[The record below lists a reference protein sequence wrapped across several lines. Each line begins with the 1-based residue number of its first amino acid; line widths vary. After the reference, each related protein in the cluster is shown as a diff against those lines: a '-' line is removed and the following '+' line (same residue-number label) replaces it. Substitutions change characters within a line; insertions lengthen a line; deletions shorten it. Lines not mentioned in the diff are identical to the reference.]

1 MNEGPGREAVIGLS
15 FDDARKRV
23 LSAFKRANTGPY
35 EKVYSR
41 WDCVD
46 EKLCIWLGF
55 NLFVVTVLVVCY
67 ILNQE
72 RVFQSGFLLTAVI
85 LFGVVVV
92 NLGVVI
98 QYRHCSRSDLSRL
111 ITSIL
116 TQYEAY
122 YLLQAKKPPSQL
134 SFGTY
139 IPTGHSQLSII
150 NTYRNG
156 AWIKVPYLLLA
167 EGDIIAL
174 MGGDVTPCK
183 VYELVPRKES
193 RSATTAAMHS
203 HTHSH
208 THSHPATENKVKPEL
223 FDPWRELKDTNL
235 SVGASSSTAGASSA
249 REGEVRPSEDRMNEY
264 PQSLQRHWEVGQ
276 LLQSGTKILI
286 NKHGKRSTS
295 KTPLDT
301 AKRSRSKSVMETDGP
316 RPPSPT
322 DSSALPPLPPA
333 ASVPPKS
340 SSSSSFSNERHRSLG
355 PESTEILRLSGD
367 IRCFMLAETPIEHFV
382 STVYANHKP
391 DLNYRTFFSQLLQMV
406 VDHGRNV
413 IKLYLVVFAI
423 AVAIRLAVFPESR
436 RLYAISVLSPFAT
449 ILLTFVPVSIPF
461 ILIGGEAMGTAEILS
476 TLEVTLHKSE
486 DTSTTLTYNQN
497 NAINTSGHQ
506 LPASPSRLNRVGT
519 RTESLNHHHN
529 TTSNVLHTIEE
540 HEDDDEFVD
549 EDIDRRAED
558 IAEETDTKVEY
569 RRFFL
574 YALNVLYTRLFGR
587 TIEDVEA
594 IVDVYNSSSSLVGV
608 QASKRPPL
616 LPIPLFSMNLV
627 DQLGSITMV
636 CFVDDDII
644 CENYSVTEEIFLLTE
659 KHEDRDVNGDS
670 GVADMDNAGG
680 VGALSRARSAN
691 VNVKGTVLDLH
702 ANPEA
707 TGSRF
712 ENPMWWKFLPSLKPL
727 GINAMLTYKHTATKS
742 PTLQSDS
749 SSRTTNF
756 NKTANVSNKE
766 SLRSVIER
774 SLVRHIQQTLPLEA
788 LRELAEEIGFTED
801 DLAPFMRVLE
811 INVIASGLENAH
823 LLEDNHQ
830 WGQEE
835 SRRRGSLIPQL
846 RGAVYQDQRGGLQMM
861 SLGDPT
867 LILNYCR
874 EYWDGSTSN
883 ITPLSAADRME
894 VLNVY
899 ERWRLEDFDVVA
911 FCYTPMPVSS
921 LVYFDEHHTLTS
933 IPPLGHNHAKKSS
946 TFRSAYTD
954 DDRKNRTLF
963 FVDPSNV
970 DVLMGRK
977 PQIPTVVDIAESK
990 KEEEKHIDSETEE
1003 KATGADDPSDLK
1015 EFGSPEQ
1022 CVIDN
1027 LADVHPQE
1035 KSETS
1040 FVEDPHSLYPLL
1052 EPTSVPDV
1060 LPVPHFDCGSAD
1072 EEVLNILHCQEET
1085 LHLPIISRPPS
1096 ASVISQPPL
1105 YTNMYTEQ
1113 ENLSVAGGESVAG
1126 CWDEVHTVMDSAL
1139 LHHHNGSGHGRS
1151 HIKRSVSDS
1160 NLQAFYHHEVT
1171 MGNHGPMEQMTT
1183 SGKFTFHLNDERNDQ
1198 WLLSPEAFR
1207 LSTKHVPELLDDSAS
1222 TSLSPPPPLASK
1234 HSFFDRESPKPTRS
1248 LSMSLSLLSQAN
1260 DNVEV
1265 TEVNPGSLVNNYQSE
1280 TDVLIRTETERN
1292 PRLDSPED
1300 SAFCGLSLEGVEEVV
1315 PLIKTRSLD
1324 RIPSSTPSPKLAT
1337 ISSSRKHRSKSSS
1350 PPPFAEAPDDDE
1362 DSPLTGDK
1370 REMPG
1375 REIRS
1380 YSLSQHNFFSTKGSS
1395 SRRHGADHHHNGR
1408 DGADRVVSSSDH
1420 YHDQE
1425 HKSSRANALLS
1436 QTHESERG
1444 KMRRSGA
1451 TTTSAAHRL
1460 LKQQRR
1466 SALRQLWS
1474 LLRQQVFLGMAA
1486 SSVPVRKDVPN
1497 TKEDLEV
1504 AGIRFVYFSAQNMK
1518 RSKPVAEKLGI
1529 QFDWNCAISLREL
1542 DGSDS
1547 HDPHRHISSY
1557 ADWDVLARM
1566 PHGIEAI
1573 KHHLQH
1579 VDNVPL
1585 LVSLFTDATPETI
1598 DSMVGIFRENGEVVL
1613 AVGAGYRAY
1622 NQQIYSASN
1631 LATSLTYLPN
1641 ILSFIPA
1648 EERDVLSLFPTYS
1661 SASLTRSELRLSFDL
1676 VALGTIDLLQLRSL
1690 EPGLLLSPSLRDI
1703 SSRPDPALMEHVHL
1717 SVLLETIRK
1726 GRVLLLNKQQ
1736 ALAFSVIF
1744 IASLACWPVLS
1755 QALPVSIAPTLP
1767 PPLALVFSAL
1777 YLPLLTLP
1785 MLFNDDHEHVMK
1797 NTPRKNALVVRPRDS
1812 QRFYNYFLVRVG
1824 TVCIGVLATGYM
1836 AAASL
1841 LYDESDHT
1849 GLSFYTH
1856 LTQLH
1861 RVFQSGSDSSSQ
1873 IFSDSANFCLLQ
1885 DMMAHAMLLCLL
1897 AQSLTLL
1904 VRGQRPVRDFP
1915 WPRYYKEYYFSLVL
1929 VLLLHVLI
1937 TSLRAALRTCIFHSS
1952 SAHWLSGLDCSSGS
1966 QGNASYKNIHG
1977 LVWATLFIM
1986 VAMNLVGGLMVN
1998 HYDGHFYRRH
2008 LQFLRLEFDT
2018 RLGMHSPR

>member
-1 MNEGPGREAVIGLS
+1 MNEGGPGREAVIGLS

-55 NLFVVTVLVVCY
+55 NLFVVAVLVVCY
-67 ILNQE
+67 ILNEE

-85 LFGVVVV
+85 LFGVVMV

-167 EGDIIAL
+167 EGDVIAL

-193 RSATTAAMHS
+193 RSSTTAAHS
-203 HTHSH
+203 HNHS
-208 THSHPATENKVKPEL
+208 HSHPAATENKVKPEL

-235 SVGASSSTAGASSA
+235 SVGGSSSTADPSVMSQ
-249 REGEVRPSEDRMNEY
+249 REGEVRPSEDRMNEHS
-264 PQSLQRHWEVGQ
+264 QSLQRHWEVGQ
-276 LLQSGTKILI
+276 LLQSDTKILI

-295 KTPLDT
+295 KTPLDST
-301 AKRSRSKSVMETDGP
+301 KRSRSKSIMETDGP

-322 DSSALPPLPPA
+322 ESSALPPLPKPA
-333 ASVPPKS
+333 PAPPK

-367 IRCFMLAETPIEHFV
+367 IRCFLLAETPIEHFV

-406 VDHGRNV
+406 IDHGRNV
-413 IKLYLVVFAI
+413 IKLYLVIFAI

-461 ILIGGEAMGTAEILS
+461 ILIGAEAMGTAEILS

-486 DTSTTLTYNQN
+486 DTSATLTFNQN
-497 NAINTSGHQ
+497 NAAGNTNGNQ
-506 LPASPSRLNRVGT
+506 LPGSPSRFSRVGT
-519 RTESLNHHHN
+519 RTESMSLNHHHN

-594 IVDVYNSSSSLVGV
+594 IVDAHNISSSLVGV
-608 QASKRPPL
+608 QTSKRPPL

-670 GVADMDNAGG
+670 GGADMDNVGG
-680 VGALSRARSAN
+680 VGVLSRGRSAN

-742 PTLQSDS
+742 PTLQSES
-749 SSRTTNF
+749 SSRTTSF
-756 NKTANVSNKE
+756 NKAGNVSNKE

-835 SRRRGSLIPQL
+835 SRRRGSLVPQL

-933 IPPLGHNHAKKSS
+933 VPPLGHNHAKKMS

-977 PQIPTVVDIAESK
+977 SQIPAAVNVAEIK
-990 KEEEKHIDSETEE
+990 KEEEKRVDSETEE
-1003 KATGADDPSDLK
+1003 IKTDAQDPSDLK
-1015 EFGSPEQ
+1015 EFLSPEQ
-1022 CVIDN
+1022 CVLDK
-1027 LADVHPQE
+1027 LPDVDPLE
-1035 KSETS
+1035 KSEPS
-1040 FVEDPHSLYPLL
+1040 CDPLI
-1052 EPTSVPDV
+1052 EPISVPHV
-1060 LPVPHFDCGSAD
+1060 VPAPHFDEGGVD
-1072 EEVLNILHCQEET
+1072 DEVLNILHCQEET
-1085 LHLPIISRPPS
+1085 FHLPISRPPS
-1096 ASVISQPPL
+1096 ASVINQPPL
-1105 YTNMYTEQ
+1105 YTNMYAEQ
-1113 ENLSVAGGESVAG
+1113 ENLSVAGGESLAG
-1126 CWDEVHTVMDSAL
+1126 CWDEVHTVMDSAQ
-1139 LHHHNGSGHGRS
+1139 LHHHTGSGHNRS

-1183 SGKFTFHLNDERNDQ
+1183 SGKFTMHSNDGHSDQ
-1198 WLLSPEAFR
+1198 WLLTPEAFR
-1207 LSTKHVPELLDDSAS
+1207 QSTQHVSELLDDGAS
-1222 TSLSPPPPLASK
+1222 ISLSPPPLPLASK
-1234 HSFFDRESPKPTRS
+1234 HSFFDRESPKPARS
-1248 LSMSLSLLSQAN
+1248 LSMSLSLLSQAH
-1260 DNVEV
+1260 DNEEV
-1265 TEVNPGSLVNNYQSE
+1265 TEVNPGSLINNYQSE
-1280 TDVLIRTETERN
+1280 TDVLIRTEMERN

-1324 RIPSSTPSPKLAT
+1324 RIPSATPSPKLAS

-1350 PPPFAEAPDDDE
+1350 PPPFAEGPEDDE
-1362 DSPLTGDK
+1362 DSPDKKELT
-1370 REMPG
+1370 G

-1380 YSLSQHNFFSTKGSS
+1380 FSLSQHHFFSTKGSS
-1395 SRRHGADHHHNGR
+1395 RRHGADRHH
-1408 DGADRVVSSSDH
+1408 DGKDGVDRVVSSSDH
-1420 YHDQE
+1420 YRDQE

-1436 QTHESERG
+1436 QTNGSERG

-1641 ILSFIPA
+1641 IVSFIPA

-1690 EPGLLLSPSLRDI
+1690 DPGLLLSPSLRG
-1703 SSRPDPALMEHVHL
+1703 
-1717 SVLLETIRK
+1717 TIR
-1726 GRVLLLNKQQ
+1726 
-1736 ALAFSVIF
+1736 
-1744 IASLACWPVLS
+1744 
-1755 QALPVSIAPTLP
+1755 
-1767 PPLALVFSAL
+1767 
-1777 YLPLLTLP
+1777 P
-1785 MLFNDDHEHVMK
+1785 MLTFACVFI
-1797 NTPRKNALVVRPRDS
+1797 L
-1812 QRFYNYFLVRVG
+1812 RF
-1824 TVCIGVLATGYM
+1824 
-1836 AAASL
+1836 
-1841 LYDESDHT
+1841 
-1849 GLSFYTH
+1849 
-1856 LTQLH
+1856 
-1861 RVFQSGSDSSSQ
+1861 FQ
-1873 IFSDSANFCLLQ
+1873 
-1885 DMMAHAMLLCLL
+1885 
-1897 AQSLTLL
+1897 
-1904 VRGQRPVRDFP
+1904 
-1915 WPRYYKEYYFSLVL
+1915 
-1929 VLLLHVLI
+1929 
-1937 TSLRAALRTCIFHSS
+1937 
-1952 SAHWLSGLDCSSGS
+1952 
-1966 QGNASYKNIHG
+1966 
-1977 LVWATLFIM
+1977 
-1986 VAMNLVGGLMVN
+1986 
-1998 HYDGHFYRRH
+1998 
-2008 LQFLRLEFDT
+2008 
-2018 RLGMHSPR
+2018 